1 MIRTIEDLQKAIADI
16 PEDNIIYVKNWN
28 GYLFDICCV
37 DDATSVGFWELK
49 LSDTCTAYPG
59 LSQMQSKQYDPKY
72 IERCNKKIWEILNDK
87 KEWDD
92 WTQISLS
99 VQNAVQAAA
108 NVWEINTPE
117 EKDRMNKFITE
128 LLIGGV
134 LKNLSEFDIE
144 FKKKD
149 LQNE

>member
-72 IERCNKKIWEILNDK
+72 IERCNKKYGKYLMTRKNGMIGL
-87 KEWDD
+87 
-92 WTQISLS
+92 
-99 VQNAVQAAA
+99 
-108 NVWEINTPE
+108 
-117 EKDRMNKFITE
+117 KFLFQFKMPFK
-128 LLIGGV
+128 LLLMYGR
-134 LKNLSEFDIE
+134 
-144 FKKKD
+144 
-149 LQNE
+149 